1 MPNSLPQNTEQA
13 LQLIRLLY
21 HVNLTVIHDHQALE
35 AFSLRYRFHPL
46 QHMFSPDNLR
56 KLLRDLNERQILL
69 LTDAFRVRTAMF
81 YLDGVPVL
89 FGPFT
94 SVLLTER
101 DVKSL
106 LLQYPLPDVTEGD
119 LLYYLNSFPCLPETQ
134 VSGILTSL
142 LQVLYPEEKARDTL
156 SINYLEKPEQETED
170 KLAGNR
176 EDYTRLLEKRYA
188 YEQAFIQS
196 IAEGSAR
203 KAIQNLH
210 SMQMDVAYL
219 KRIGTTLENE
229 RVGAAIVRTTVRLS
243 ALQAGLPSL
252 IVDRLSRENT
262 VASFRASRVD
272 EIVRAQEK
280 MVRDFCKA
288 IRASRGQSHSAL
300 VQSAL
305 YCIENEYTGEISMQ
319 SLAEELD
326 VSVNHLI
333 NVFKKEMHT
342 TPNVYLRE
350 HRLKQAARILAATDQ
365 PVQEV
370 ASAVGIPD
378 ANYMIK
384 LFKAQFG
391 ETPTAY
397 RRKYRIE

>member
-1 MPNSLPQNTEQA
+1 MSNSLPQNIEQA

-21 HVNLTVIHDHQALE
+21 HVNLTVICDHQSLE
-35 AFSLRYRFHPL
+35 AFSRRYRFHPL
-46 QHMFSPDNLR
+46 QHMFSVDNMR
-56 KLLRDLNERQILL
+56 QLLRDLNESQILF
-69 LTDAFRVRTAMF
+69 LTDAFRLRTAMF

-89 FGPFT
+89 FGPFI

-106 LLQYPLPDVTEGD
+106 LLQYPLPDVTEDD

-142 LQVLYPEEKARDTL
+142 LQVLYPEEKARDIL
-156 SINYLEKPEQETED
+156 SINYLEKAEFETEA
-170 KLAGNR
+170 KLASQR
-176 EDYTRLLEKRYA
+176 EDYTRLLEQRYA
-188 YEQAFIQS
+188 YEQNFIQS
-196 IAEGSAR
+196 IQEGSSR
-203 KAIQNLH
+203 KAIQALH

-219 KRIGTTLENE
+219 KRGGTTLENE
-229 RVGAAIVRTTVRLS
+229 RVGAAIVRTTARLS
-243 ALQAGLPSL
+243 ALRAGLPSL
-252 IVDRLSRENT
+252 LADRISRENT
-262 VASFRASRVD
+262 AACFRATRVD

-288 IRASRGQSHSAL
+288 VRANRGQTHSAL

-305 YCIENEYTGEISMQ
+305 YCIENEYTREITIQ

-333 NVFKKEMHT
+333 SLFKKEMHT
-342 TPNVYLRE
+342 TPNVYLRQ

-384 LFKAQFG
+384 LFKAQYG
-391 ETPTAY
+391 DTPTEY
-397 RRKYRIE
+397 RRKYRV